1 MNAQE
6 RARMPGIR
14 VFSYSLFSVEK
25 RIFRVGKKAYIV
37 YADIR
42 CSYLRRKPK
51 MKSCQDTEEIRWQ
64 VVKAMLDDFPVL
76 RKKVKSYIKRV
87 EN

>member
-1 MNAQE
+1 MQ
-6 RARMPGIR
+6 
-14 VFSYSLFSVEK
+14 LFEK
-25 RIFRVGKKAYIV
+25 EA
-37 YADIR
+37 
-42 CSYLRRKPK
+42 K